1 MYIVV
6 LGCLVERDGG
16 REEERVKQADDEKK
30 INITRDLFR
39 ACSNYLAIS
48 KNKRDGGREEERV
61 KQADDDI
68 SGSGSGPY
76 TLP

>member
-16 REEERVKQADDEKK
+16 REEERVKQTDDEKK

-48 KNKRDGGREEERV
+48 KNNEIAK
-61 KQADDDI
+61 
-68 SGSGSGPY
+68 
-76 TLP
+76 